1 MLDKLCI
8 YQKLPYDQ
16 SWLAPWLS
24 SKYSQKKLHFI
35 LLSICPRAKPHVRSP
50 TGAHHLWHTRKTSQ
64 KFLPLVTCPSQ
75 EVSIYT
81 CTELRQKGSNWVGL
95 TPKNLYT
102 VLRWWEGT
110 RNPSLLS
117 ASIHW
122 YSKEI
127 RKGMVFPG
135 CLPFPPLQVIPKNG
149 IQRLSELQPQP
160 GQMCTP
166 HSQPSAQQPL
176 WSHRGVQ
183 SSVCGG
189 QGGCFLY
196 EIFAGFCLTFL
207 FWPVLILRCCQWS
220 WVGHGCWT
228 VYLPTCLCV
237 CACLYRDIQPGTTP
251 GPPFHILSRNIP
263 SVLHSSHL

>member
-16 SWLAPWLS
+16 SWLAPWLRF
-24 SKYSQKKLHFI
+24 KYSQKKLHFI
-35 LLSICPRAKPHVRSP
+35 LLGICPRAKPHVRSP
-50 TGAHHLWHTRKTSQ
+50 TGAHHLWHTRRTGQ

-75 EVSIYT
+75 EVSLYT
-81 CTELRQKGSNWVGL
+81 CTELTQNGSIRAAL
-95 TPKNLYT
+95 TLKNLYT

-135 CLPFPPLQVIPKNG
+135 CLPSHPKLF
-149 IQRLSELQPQP
+149 QRTESALVWATTSARTGVSP
-160 GQMCTP
+160 
-166 HSQPSAQQPL
+166 SQPAPSSAAITITQRGQTCVCVGGVLPL
-176 WSHRGVQ
+176 WDFRR
-183 SSVCGG
+183 
-189 QGGCFLY
+189 
-196 EIFAGFCLTFL
+196 FL
-207 FWPVLILRCCQWS
+207 FDFLVLTSADTQMLPVELS
-220 WVGHGCWT
+220 WT
-228 VYLPTCLCV
+228 RLLNCV
-237 CACLYRDIQPGTTP
+237 SVHMSACVCLYRDIQPSSTP

>member
-50 TGAHHLWHTRKTSQ
+50 TGAHHLWHTRKTGQ

-81 CTELRQKGSNWVGL
+81 CTELTQKGSNWVGL

-160 GQMCTP
+160 GQVCTP

-183 SSVCGG
+183 SSVCVWGG
-189 QGGCFLY
+189 LLPLWDFRR
-196 EIFAGFCLTFL
+196 FL
-207 FWPVLILRCCQWS
+207 FDFLVLTSANTQMLPVEL
-220 WVGHGCWT
+220 GWT
-228 VYLPTCLCV
+228 RLLNCVSAHVSVCV
-237 CACLYRDIQPGTTP
+237 CMFIQRYTARHHTRSTLPHPIQEYTLCST
-251 GPPFHILSRNIP
+251 F
-263 SVLHSSHL
+263 